1 MTSTSTMDTQGS
13 VAQCRR
19 ICDAGA
25 DYVRLTAQG
34 VREANNIGEI
44 RKILRSE
51 GYAVPLIA
59 DIHFN
64 PSAAYAAAKVVDKVR
79 INPGNFVDA
88 ARTFK
93 TLTYT
98 EEEYAREL
106 QRIHDALTP
115 FIDLCREHHTAVRL
129 GVNHGSLSDRIMSRY
144 GDTPEGMVESVME
157 FLRVFEAEGFHDVVI
172 SMKASNT
179 VLMVEAVRLM
189 VEAMDKELEAVHET
203 ALIAQQSAKSAHHRI
218 NTQYIICGGILAVV
232 SFIVNYFK

>member
-1 MTSTSTMDTQGS
+1 MDYSRRKTSRVDIGDTPLGSDFPIRIQSMTSTSTMDTQGS

-79 INPGNFVDA
+79 INPGNYVDA
-88 ARTFK
+88 ARTFGGGN
-93 TLTYT
+93 
-98 EEEYAREL
+98 L
-106 QRIHDALTP
+106 Q
-115 FIDLCREHHTAVRL
+115 
-129 GVNHGSLSDRIMSRY
+129 N
-144 GDTPEGMVESVME
+144 DT
-157 FLRVFEAEGFHDVVI
+157 
-172 SMKASNT
+172 
-179 VLMVEAVRLM
+179 
-189 VEAMDKELEAVHET
+189 
-203 ALIAQQSAKSAHHRI
+203 QQTGH
-218 NTQYIICGGILAVV
+218 
-232 SFIVNYFK
+232 